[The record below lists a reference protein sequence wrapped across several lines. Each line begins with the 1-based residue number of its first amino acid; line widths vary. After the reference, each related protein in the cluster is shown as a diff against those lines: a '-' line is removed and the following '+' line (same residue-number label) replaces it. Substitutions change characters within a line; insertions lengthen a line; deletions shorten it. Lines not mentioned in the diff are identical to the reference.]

1 MKILDKFLIKR
12 FLTTYIF
19 TVFIIVL
26 IIIVIDFVEKNDNF
40 IEHQAP
46 TRAIFVDYY
55 LNLAPYWANYI
66 SPLMIFI
73 STVFFT
79 AKLAAHTE
87 LIAILSTGTSFIRLM
102 RPYFIGASIVAIF
115 SFVMVGWILPK
126 ANSKRIA
133 FENKYIEEKYYFGD
147 RDFHL
152 AVDKNVYAY
161 LSSYDNLN
169 KTAFDFTLEK
179 VKNNQLLEKLSA
191 RRAVYVDSIKKWK
204 LFDYKIR
211 KIGIMKDELIFSK
224 EGVSLDT
231 TLNLFPSDFE
241 SSNNIQETMTIPQLQ
256 KQINLVNSRGGEG
269 VQIFQIEYYQRFA
282 TPFAIIILS
291 MMGLIV
297 SARKSRGGVGLQIA
311 IGFVLAFI
319 YILFYIMSKGI
330 ATSGNMPPLLAIWL
344 PNLVFSA
351 IALFMYFTVPR

>member
-1 MKILDKFLIKR
+1 MKILDKFLVKR

-46 TRAIFVDYY
+46 TKAIFLDYY

-79 AKLAAHTE
+79 AKLASHSE

-102 RPYFIGASIVAIF
+102 RPYLLGASIVALF
-115 SFVMVGWILPK
+115 SFIMVGWVLPK
-126 ANSKRIA
+126 ANMKRIA

-152 AVDKNVYAY
+152 AIDKNVYIY

-169 KTAFDFTLEK
+169 KTAFDFTIEK
-179 VKNNQLLEKLSA
+179 VKNNALLEKISA

-204 LFDYKIR
+204 LYDYKIR
-211 KIGIMKDELIFSK
+211 KLGIMKDELTFSK
-224 EGVSLDT
+224 ENVSLDT
-231 TLNLFPSDFE
+231 TLNLFPTDFE
-241 SSNNIQETMTIPQLQ
+241 NANNIQETMTIPQLQ
-256 KQINLVNSRGGEG
+256 SQINLVNSRGGEG
-269 VQIFQIEYYQRFA
+269 VQVFQIEYYQRFA

-291 MMGLIV
+291 LMGLIV

-311 IGFVLAFI
+311 IGFVLAFV

-330 ATSGNMPPLLAIWL
+330 ATSGNMPPFLAIWL
-344 PNLVFSA
+344 PNIVFSCIA
-351 IALFMYFTVPR
+351 IFMYFTVPR